1 MTSKLTISK
10 IKTILKQKPSPEFIK
25 KLTNDQRKGAQA
37 QLKSYLRRLD
47 KIEKRKV
54 LFEERFSFE
63 KKYWNEGFS
72 YVAGIDEAGRG
83 PLAGPV
89 VAAAV
94 ILPHN
99 FDLLEVNDSKQLSA
113 AKREY
118 LYGKIL
124 EKALA
129 VGVGFADNKLIDE
142 INIYQATRS
151 AMKEAVAAL
160 TIRPQQLI
168 IDAMQIE
175 TEIPQL
181 KLIKAD
187 ARSVSVAAASII
199 AKVSRDHLMS
209 YYDTLY
215 PAYDFKDNKG
225 YGTAKHL
232 GALAAYGVTPI
243 HRKTFEPIKSKFA
256 EEA

>member
-1 MTSKLTISK
+1 MTNKLTIAR
-10 IKTILKQKPSPEFIK
+10 IK
-25 KLTNDQRKGAQA
+25 KLLAQKPDKEFIDKLGADPRKGAQA
-37 QLKSYLRRLD
+37 QLKSYLRKTA
-47 KIEKRKV
+47 KIKKQRAQ
-54 LFEERFSFE
+54 FEERFSFE
-63 KKYWNEGFS
+63 KQFWSEGCAH
-72 YVAGIDEAGRG
+72 VAGIDEAGRG

-99 FDLLEVNDSKQLSA
+99 FSWVEVNDSKQLSA

-118 LYGKIL
+118 LYDKIL
-124 EKALA
+124 EESLA
-129 VGVGFADNKLIDE
+129 VGIGYADNNLIDE

-151 AMKEAVAAL
+151 AMRDAVTAL
-160 TIRPQQLI
+160 KLTPQQLI

-175 TEIPQL
+175 TVIPQL

-187 ARSVSVAAASII
+187 ARSVSVAAASIV
-199 AKVSRDHLMS
+199 AKVSRDHLMN

-215 PAYDFKDNKG
+215 PAYDFKDNNG

-232 GALAAYGVTPI
+232 AALSTYGVTPI
-243 HRKTFEPIKSKFA
+243 HRQTFEPIKSNILA
-256 EEA
+256 

>member
-1 MTSKLTISK
+1 MTSKLTVSM
-10 IKTILKQKPSPEFIK
+10 IKAALEQEPDSNFIK
-25 KLTNDQRKGAQA
+25 KLRQDPRKGVQT
-37 QLKSYLRRLD
+37 QLKNYSKRLIRA
-47 KIEKRKV
+47 KKKKS

-63 KKYWNEGFS
+63 KQFWDDGRSN
-72 YVAGIDEAGRG
+72 VAGIDEAGRG

-113 AKREY
+113 SKREY

-124 EKALA
+124 EEALA
-129 VGVGFADNKLIDE
+129 VGVGFSDNNLIDQ

-151 AMKEAVAAL
+151 AMKEAVTAL
-160 TIRPQQLI
+160 PIRPQQLI

-181 KLIKAD
+181 KLTKAD
-187 ARSVSVAAASII
+187 ARSNSVAAASIV
-199 AKVSRDHLMS
+199 AKVSRDHLMK
-209 YYDTLY
+209 YYDSLY
-215 PAYDFKDNKG
+215 PAYDFKDNNG

-232 GALAAYGVTPI
+232 KALSSCGITSI
-243 HRKTFEPIKSKFA
+243 HRKSFEPIKSEFFK
-256 EEA
+256 